1 MFRWDKVSVP
11 KKLGR
16 KLFVANAVLFAGS
29 FGVLLWMRKS
39 SFVTCL
45 CLRIAAASHTVC
57 CVLLRVRE
65 CARPYSHLPPQLQWY
80 SWV

>member
-16 KLFVANAVLFAGS
+16 KLFAANAVLFAGS

-39 SFVTCL
+39 SFFTCML
-45 CLRIAAASHTVC
+45 QVALFAAFSAC
-57 CVLLRVRE
+57 
-65 CARPYSHLPPQLQWY
+65 P
-80 SWV
+80 

>member
-16 KLFVANAVLFAGS
+16 KLFAANAVLFGGS

-39 SFVTCL
+39 PFVTCSL
-45 CLRIAAASHTVC
+45 QVTLVAVLRAC
-57 CVLLRVRE
+57 
-65 CARPYSHLPPQLQWY
+65 P
-80 SWV
+80 

>member
-39 SFVTCL
+39 SFVTCSL
-45 CLRIAAASHTVC
+45 QVTLVVVLRAC
-57 CVLLRVRE
+57 
-65 CARPYSHLPPQLQWY
+65 P
-80 SWV
+80 